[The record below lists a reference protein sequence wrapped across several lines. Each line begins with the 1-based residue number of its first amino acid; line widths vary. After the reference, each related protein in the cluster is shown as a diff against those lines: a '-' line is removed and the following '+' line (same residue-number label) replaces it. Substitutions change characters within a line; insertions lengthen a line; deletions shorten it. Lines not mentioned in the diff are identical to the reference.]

1 MAASLHITP
10 TCDDQ
15 TRAIIEI
22 DGGIFVAA
30 VPQISAYD
38 EVVDFLT
45 SEPTP
50 EQIIAFRPSSAVQEH
65 VKSLLEANGNNTLGR
80 DEQSELDEF
89 EEIEHLMRRL
99 KFVPALNSRRHNV
112 HVGH

>member
-1 MAASLHITP
+1 MATA
-10 TCDDQ
+10 
-15 TRAIIEI
+15 R
-22 DGGIFVAA
+22 
-30 VPQISAYD
+30 ISAYD

-50 EQIIAFRPSSAVQEH
+50 EQIIAFRPSLAVQERINH
-65 VKSLLEANGNNTLGR
+65 LLEANRNGTITS

-99 KFVPALNSRRHNV
+99 KIRAHTKLQPQ
-112 HVGH
+112 

>member
-1 MAASLHITP
+1 MATA
-10 TCDDQ
+10 
-15 TRAIIEI
+15 R
-22 DGGIFVAA
+22 
-30 VPQISAYD
+30 ISAYD

-50 EQIIAFRPSSAVQEH
+50 EQIIAFRPSPAVQERINH
-65 VKSLLEANGNNTLGR
+65 LLEANRNGTLTS

-99 KFVPALNSRRHNV
+99 KIRAQGKLQPQ
-112 HVGH
+112 